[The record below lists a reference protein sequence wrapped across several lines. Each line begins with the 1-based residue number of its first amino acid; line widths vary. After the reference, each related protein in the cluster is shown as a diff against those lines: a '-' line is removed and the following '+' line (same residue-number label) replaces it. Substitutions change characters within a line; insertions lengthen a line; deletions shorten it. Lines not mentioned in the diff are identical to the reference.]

1 MHWLK
6 QNIRQHKLTDW
17 IEKNPGVFCVFLLLI
32 WTFTGLTG
40 HDPWK
45 PDEAHT
51 FGVTYSAI
59 KDGYWVVPT
68 LAGEV
73 YLKSPALVY
82 ISSAIT
88 AIFFESFIPLHDGA
102 RLSTGIWMLVV
113 FAVTALTAKELWGG
127 TSTWLA
133 PTILAGCVGLLVRGH
148 QLTNSIILLASI
160 SMAIY
165 GLAVAPRRF
174 ITGGI
179 ALGLGIGLSSLATG
193 LIDLIMII
201 MIVLGM
207 VIVSPIYR
215 TRRFAISSLIAL
227 SSAIAIGLVWPT
239 LLYQKSEHIF
249 LTWLHNEN
257 LFRLQEIFT
266 ISDNDD
272 FLYYLK
278 ILLWFSWPAWP
289 FALWS
294 LWIARVHIWY
304 RREVQLPIIA
314 FLCIFIF
321 LSITGEGREI
331 YALPLLLPMSLLA
344 ATGFQRLPRSAANAF
359 FWFSIMIA
367 SVFIILCWFFFG
379 AIRYQ
384 FSIGLIGNISE
395 LDILVMGKPQLWRVY
410 GGVLITFCW
419 IFFLF
424 NIKKS
429 LERPAIIWTL
439 GVTVGWFLVVVLLF
453 PWINHVKTYKDMV
466 IELKQTVPSDITCIA
481 RYKIGEPQRAMLH
494 YFGGIITSKLEEDKP
509 ERPCELLLIQGNL
522 IETHLS
528 PKNWEEIWS
537 GNRPNDLRE
546 QYRLYKQLD

>member
-6 QNIRQHKLTDW
+6 KNIRQHKLTDW
-17 IEKNPGVFCVFLLLI
+17 IEKNPGLFCVFLLLT

-59 KDGYWVVPT
+59 KEGYWIVPT
-68 LAGEV
+68 LAGEL
-73 YLKSPALVY
+73 YLKNPALVY

-88 AIFFESFIPLHDGA
+88 AILFEPLIPLHDGA

-127 TSTWLA
+127 NSTWLA

-148 QLTNSIILLASI
+148 QLTNSVILLVSI
-160 SMAIY
+160 SLAIY
-165 GLAVAPRRF
+165 GLAVAPRRY
-174 ITGGI
+174 IMGGV

-215 TRRFAISSLIAL
+215 TRRFTISSLLGL
-227 SSAIAIGLVWPT
+227 SLAIVIGLVWPT
-239 LLYQKSEHIF
+239 LLYQKSEQLF
-249 LTWLHNEN
+249 FTWLQSEN
-257 LFRLQEIFT
+257 IHRLQQIFT

-272 FLYYLK
+272 FLYYIK
-278 ILLWFSWPAWP
+278 IIFWFSWPAWP

-314 FLCIFIF
+314 FSCIFIF
-321 LSITGEGREI
+321 LSISGEGREI

-344 ATGFQRLPRSAANAF
+344 SIGFQRLPRSAANAF
-359 FWFSIMIA
+359 LWFSIMIA
-367 SVFIILCWFFFG
+367 SVFIILCWFFYI
-379 AIRYQ
+379 AIRYE
-384 FSIGLIGNISE
+384 FSIGLIGNISA
-395 LDILVMGKPQLWRVY
+395 LDTLVMGKPELWQVY
-410 GGVLITFCW
+410 GGILITLCW

-429 LERPAIIWTL
+429 LERPAIVWTL
-439 GVTVGWFLVVVLLF
+439 GVTVGWSLVVVLLF

-466 IELKQTVPSDITCIA
+466 IELTEKVPSDINCIA
-481 RYKIGEPQRAMLH
+481 RYQIGEPQRAMLH
-494 YFGGIITSKLEEDKP
+494 YFGGITTSQLKEDKTQ
-509 ERPCELLLIQGNL
+509 RPCELLLIRGKL

-528 PKNWEEIWS
+528 PKNWEKIWS
-537 GNRPNDLRE
+537 GNRPNDLGE
-546 QYRLYKQLD
+546 QYRLYKQAD